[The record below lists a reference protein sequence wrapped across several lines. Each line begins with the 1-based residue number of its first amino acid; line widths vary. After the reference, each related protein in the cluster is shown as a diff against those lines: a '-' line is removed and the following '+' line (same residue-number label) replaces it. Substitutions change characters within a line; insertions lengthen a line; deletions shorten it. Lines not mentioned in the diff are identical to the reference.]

1 MSALLFPLLF
11 LGVFVFALFKKV
23 RLFDAFSGG
32 VKGALPL
39 LASLFPSLAAVLIL
53 SELFSE
59 SGLSELLA
67 RLLSP
72 ALNFFGIP
80 EELAPLLLVKPFSGS
95 GSMAFLHEIILNH
108 GADSYLARCAC
119 VVYGSSE
126 TCFYLSALYFAG
138 AKKVSPLPVLA
149 ALMGNFLA
157 AVLGCLFCRIL

>member
-1 MSALLFPLLF
+1 MSVLLFPLLF
-11 LGVFVFALFKKV
+11 LGVFAFALFKKV

-53 SELFSE
+53 SELFSQ

-95 GSMAFLHEIILNH
+95 GSMAFLHEIILTY

-138 AKKVSPLPVLA
+138 QKKGAALPAAIALA
-149 ALMGNFLA
+149 ANLLA
-157 AVLGCLFCRIL
+157 AVSACLLCRL